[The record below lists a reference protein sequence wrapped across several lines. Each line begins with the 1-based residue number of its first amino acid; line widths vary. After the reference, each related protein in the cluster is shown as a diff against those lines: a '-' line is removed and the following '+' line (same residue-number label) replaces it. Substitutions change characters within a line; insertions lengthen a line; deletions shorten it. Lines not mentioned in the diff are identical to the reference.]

1 VAAAKAYIA
10 KDAALKAASKLGPKS
25 TPGRADRADPS
36 PVDVAGPGGA
46 GAQAGADGRG
56 PEGGPGEASAAI
68 FSEFDVEI
76 VDEDE
81 DVV

>member
-1 VAAAKAYIA
+1 MPSTS
-10 KDAALKAASKLGPKS
+10 LKKGEKTNPAKS
-25 TPGRADRADPS
+25 TPGRAERTDPS
-36 PVDVAGPGGA
+36 PVDVAGPGGG
-46 GAQAGADGRG
+46 GAQEGADGRG
-56 PEGGPGEASAAI
+56 PEGGHGEASGAI